1 MPISLKRASSSW
13 LRALKAVA
21 AGAALGLC
29 ALAHAGGPLKLCM
42 EDRDIRPWITRDG
55 SGLNVVLL
63 DRVAATLGLRIEYQR
78 LPWKRCLDKLKANQ
92 VDGAFGASFKP
103 ERLAYGAYP
112 GGALPD
118 AAKRLNFDR
127 YILVCRRD
135 SGVHWDGK
143 LLGGL
148 RGAVGTQL
156 GYSVADDLRQRGISV
171 DEGAPGANELMHKL
185 LAGHVAAAAM
195 LEGEA
200 RTLIAESP
208 DVARAVQVLPHPL
221 VEKPYYLLLSHAF
234 TKAQAK
240 RADAIWSAI
249 ERIRESKDYQALEKL
264 TLQQQ

>member
-1 MPISLKRASSSW
+1 MPTSLKRVSSSGFC
-13 LRALKAVA
+13 ALKAAAAVA
-21 AGAALGLC
+21 VLGLST
-29 ALAHAGGPLKLCM
+29 LAHAGGLVKLCM

-55 SGLNVVLL
+55 GGLNVVLL
-63 DRVAATLGLRIEYQR
+63 DRVAATLGIHIEYQR

-103 ERLAYGAYP
+103 ERLAYGVYP
-112 GGALPD
+112 GGASPD
-118 AAKRLNFDR
+118 AAKRLNLDR

-143 LLGGL
+143 VLGGL

-156 GYSVADDLRQRGISV
+156 GYSVADDLRQRGIAV

-200 RTLIAESP
+200 RTLITEFP
-208 DVARAVQVLPHPL
+208 EVARTVQVLPHAL

-234 TKAQAK
+234 MKAQAK
-240 RADAIWSAI
+240 RADAIWNTI
-249 ERIRESKDYQALEKL
+249 EKVRESKDYQALEKL